1 MKLTST
7 NIENYFQ
14 MAKEPKKKKSLI
26 RRILKWTGIT
36 FLFLII
42 IAILIPILFKDQIKQ
57 LVIDEVN
64 KSLTAKL
71 ELDDFDLT
79 FISTFPNMSVQLYG
93 ARLKGTKE
101 FEGVTLAEIKQLRA
115 DVGFWNVIKGDELEI
130 DAIHV
135 YEPKIDVR
143 VLQNGKANYDIVK
156 PDSIKTPEELEEP
169 SKFVLKLKEYSISDG
184 YIKYDDDASDMF
196 AEIVNLNHE
205 GSGDMDLEVFD
216 FKTKTTTDEL
226 TFDMG
231 GLSYLSKVKTDIAV
245 NLLMELKEKSSK
257 FTLKENTFQL
267 NALKFDI
274 DGFYEMLADHDNMDL
289 KLNAN
294 KATFKEFLSLIPTF
308 FQSGYESMIAKGSLA
323 LNAKVKGKLDDKNM
337 PGWDA
342 GVKISNAS
350 IRYPDLATINNIQVD
365 AGSKFAGGSNLDLM
379 TIDVPRF
386 HADFVGNVLDA
397 TLKMRNPLTNPLLQ
411 STIKANVDLAS
422 LGKVMPLADG
432 ESYSGKLNADVAI
445 DGRVNDLENENYDAF
460 KAEGTLALRDMNY
473 KSKELSQEVAVN
485 EMMFRFAPQYLAL
498 EKLVGKTGKSDFAM
512 DGKVENYL
520 AYIFASEDDK
530 DAELKGN
537 FNLNSNYVD
546 LDELMNI
553 VPASESASSETTET
567 STESTEPVLVPDNIN
582 FDLKTA
588 SAKAKYN
595 GIDIQNVRGDILLK
609 DETATLNNLSMDAMG
624 GNIAVNG
631 SYNTQNHSTPKAKFG
646 YNLNQLDISTLAK
659 NFVTVEKLAPIA
671 KYAQGK
677 ISSNFNM
684 STDLTAGLEPILSS
698 LNALGDLSSSSLKI
712 SGFKP
717 LDKIAEVTKLKNFN
731 NQTINNIKTKFK
743 FENGRMAFNPFD
755 IVLGG
760 IKTTVSGSNG
770 LDQSI
775 DYDLKMII
783 PKDKIPGEMVKIVEQ
798 AAAKVN
804 SLAPKL
810 NLSAI
815 PNELPINVN
824 VIGTILD
831 PKVNTNFKEELMK
844 KSGNMKDALI
854 NNVKETVKD
863 TVKAVINN
871 VKEEVK
877 ENIEEKKQKILA
889 DAQKQADK
897 IKSDAAKANA
907 QAKAEADKLYQQA
920 VDAAGSNP
928 LKKKAAEVA
937 AKKVKDEAYKK
948 ADDAQSE
955 ANKRADGI
963 MNKAREEADRVK

>member
-1 MKLTST
+1 MT
-7 NIENYFQ
+7 
-14 MAKEPKKKKSLI
+14 KEPKKKKSLT

-64 KSLTAKL
+64 KSLTATL

-231 GLSYLSKVKTDIAV
+231 GLSYLSKVKTDIVV

-350 IRYPDLATINNIQVD
+350 IRYPDLATISNIQVD
-365 AGSKFAGGSNLDLM
+365 AGSKFPGGSNLDLM

-397 TLKMRNPLTNPLLQ
+397 TLKMRNPITNPLLQ
-411 STIKANVDLAS
+411 STVKAKVDLAS
-422 LGKVMPLADG
+422 LGKVIPLAEG
-432 ESYSGKLNADVAI
+432 ESYSGKLDTDVAI

-473 KSKELSQEVAVN
+473 KSKELSQEVSVN
-485 EMMFRFAPQYLAL
+485 EMIFRFAPQYLAL

-520 AYIFASEDDK
+520 AYLFASEDDK

-553 VPASESASSETTET
+553 VPASESASPETTET
-567 STESTEPVLVPDNIN
+567 STELTEPVLVPDNIN

-588 SAKAKYN
+588 IAKAKYN
-595 GIDIQNVRGDILLK
+595 GIDIQNIRGDILLK

-659 NFVTVEKLAPIA
+659 NFITV
-671 KYAQGK
+671 
-677 ISSNFNM
+677 
-684 STDLTAGLEPILSS
+684 
-698 LNALGDLSSSSLKI
+698 
-712 SGFKP
+712 
-717 LDKIAEVTKLKNFN
+717 
-731 NQTINNIKTKFK
+731 
-743 FENGRMAFNPFD
+743 
-755 IVLGG
+755 
-760 IKTTVSGSNG
+760 
-770 LDQSI
+770 
-775 DYDLKMII
+775 
-783 PKDKIPGEMVKIVEQ
+783 
-798 AAAKVN
+798 
-804 SLAPKL
+804 
-810 NLSAI
+810 
-815 PNELPINVN
+815 
-824 VIGTILD
+824 
-831 PKVNTNFKEELMK
+831 
-844 KSGNMKDALI
+844 
-854 NNVKETVKD
+854 
-863 TVKAVINN
+863 
-871 VKEEVK
+871 
-877 ENIEEKKQKILA
+877 
-889 DAQKQADK
+889 
-897 IKSDAAKANA
+897 
-907 QAKAEADKLYQQA
+907 
-920 VDAAGSNP
+920 
-928 LKKKAAEVA
+928 
-937 AKKVKDEAYKK
+937 
-948 ADDAQSE
+948 
-955 ANKRADGI
+955 
-963 MNKAREEADRVK
+963 